1 MDGCRSWAAV
11 LAVVLG
17 VAAAI
22 AYHLVLSVPWRY
34 GLAHCRLT
42 NHRVEGMKTGR
53 AEVLQRTTSH
63 ETRITAALSPGVNEG
78 SGILTPMECVSRGI
92 FQSDAIRGGVMKGP
106 SRREVLDQSGE
117 ENTPNPIPH
126 RASSHISACEP

>member
-1 MDGCRSWAAV
+1 MQPVPTLSSLGCFTIGLPKRCNLLVDAPGGDLYSGVALMDGCRSWAAV

-53 AEVLQRTTSH
+53 AEVLQRTTS
-63 ETRITAALSPGVNEG
+63 P
-78 SGILTPMECVSRGI
+78 
-92 FQSDAIRGGVMKGP
+92 
-106 SRREVLDQSGE
+106 
-117 ENTPNPIPH
+117 
-126 RASSHISACEP
+126 

>member
-42 NHRVEGMKTGR
+42 NHRVEGMKTGCGGTPAYYILR
-53 AEVLQRTTSH
+53 DEDH
-63 ETRITAALSPGVNEG
+63 
-78 SGILTPMECVSRGI
+78 SGLISW
-92 FQSDAIRGGVMKGP
+92 
-106 SRREVLDQSGE
+106 RE
-117 ENTPNPIPH
+117 
-126 RASSHISACEP
+126 

>member
-42 NHRVEGMKTGR
+42 NHRVEGRKTGR

-78 SGILTPMECVSRGI
+78 SGILNPDGVCFAWNLSKR
-92 FQSDAIRGGVMKGP
+92 RYKRGVMKGP
-106 SRREVLDQSGE
+106 SRREV
-117 ENTPNPIPH
+117 
-126 RASSHISACEP
+126 C